1 MSEEPLDPWKE
12 LEEIL
17 DRALELEPEERSTF
31 LNGLDLGAERRRELD
46 SLILAAEDEPTLFD
60 VPGTG
65 LLGGGS
71 PADEPEIV
79 GPYRLLKLLGRGGMG
94 AVYLAERTDGVYST
108 RVAVK
113 LLQGRWLDPGV
124 VQRFRS
130 EREILAA
137 LRHPNIA
144 RLLDGGATED
154 GRPYLVMEWVDG
166 VPVDRWCEEN
176 HASVEERLRL
186 FMKICGAVH
195 TAHQN
200 LVVHRDLKPGNILV
214 TADGE
219 PKLLDFGIA
228 KLLDETSLPRTGT
241 ETATGL
247 TPMTPAYASPEQIAG
262 GAVTTSTDVYALG
275 VLLYELL
282 SGRRPHRITAD
293 QDAFELLRAI
303 SEQEPTR
310 PSQVVGTLSEGTAS
324 EESLFGLPKHKLS
337 RRLRGDL
344 DHIAL
349 KALEKNPSRRYPSAE
364 QLAADIERHLDG
376 LPVEASSAG
385 FAYRAAKFVG
395 RHRLAVSASA
405 LALALLLGSLIALLL
420 QRQATFEARDHA
432 ELTTGFLVN
441 QFHDADPFAES
452 APRTVRALLD
462 RSVERLK
469 TMDAPPAVQT
479 DLEAA
484 MGRAYLGLGETTIAR
499 RLLEDAIV
507 GHTRDGDREGL
518 FQSLLL
524 LSELEV
530 GAGRPEQALA
540 AARRALELAD
550 DPREESLA
558 LTRSAHAEQRRGHF
572 RDAEPLFQQA
582 YDLSP
587 PGGRERAELQWNMGM
602 LLREDGRY
610 DEAEIFLRGALE
622 LLHVL
627 WGPNHPRTTRA
638 TISLGILAGD
648 RGDFEQARE
657 LLSAADRALE
667 EHLGPSHP
675 ERIAVWIRQARAER
689 LAGDLDQAED
699 LLRRAL
705 EALREQSDE
714 PHPRL
719 AEAAAEMGNLL
730 SIRRR
735 FEEAEPLLHEALAM
749 RRGIHGERHP
759 EVAESLEH
767 MGMLYVRRGQD
778 EPAIESFA
786 QAYDVIA
793 ATLGE
798 SHPLCGVYLRHQG
811 NALLRLK
818 RYEEALEV
826 IERAQDV
833 LEPRLGSSNN
843 HVAALYNSL
852 GYTQHQLG
860 ELDAGRESF
869 HKAVTGMEQAW
880 GEDHPRVGLYR
891 NNLARLELDAGR
903 LDVAWKEVEA
913 ARELL
918 EAGLPYE
925 HSHRLR
931 NEVLRAR
938 CLVALGR
945 ADEAESILRRRLEH
959 LDAESSPNPR
969 RLQAVL
975 EGLVQVVEARGGQA
989 DDLRGRLEVLGGG

>member
-1 MSEEPLDPWKE
+1 MSVESKDPWKQ
-12 LEEIL
+12 LEDIL
-17 DRALELEPEERSTF
+17 DRALDLNAEERAKF
-31 LNGLDLGAERRRELD
+31 LISFDLSATRRQMLD

-60 VPGTG
+60 LPGKG
-65 LLGGGS
+65 LWSEDS
-71 PADEPEIV
+71 PAEELEIV
-79 GPYRLLKLLGRGGMG
+79 GPYRLLELLGRGGMG

-124 VQRFRS
+124 VQRFLS

-166 VPVDRWCEEN
+166 VPVDRWCED
-176 HASVEERLRL
+176 HQASVEERLRL
-186 FMKICGAVH
+186 FVKVCSAVH

-228 KLLDETSLPRTGT
+228 KLLDQTSLPRSGA

-247 TPMTPAYASPEQIAG
+247 APMTPAYASPEQIVG
-262 GAVTTSTDVYALG
+262 GSVTTSTDVYALG

-282 SGRRPHRITAD
+282 SGRRPHQVAAD
-293 QDAFELLRAI
+293 QNAFELLRAI
-303 SEQEPTR
+303 REQEPTR
-310 PSQVVGTLSEGTAS
+310 PSQVVSSLSV
-324 EESLFGLPKHKLS
+324 ESLFGLPVRRLA

-349 KALEKNPSRRYPSAE
+349 KALEKDPSRRYPSAE

-385 FAYRAAKFVG
+385 FAYRATKFVG
-395 RHRLAVSASA
+395 RHRLAVTASA
-405 LALALLLGSLIALLL
+405 LALSLLLGSLMALLL
-420 QRQATFEARDHA
+420 QRQATLAERDRA

-469 TMDAPPAVQT
+469 AMEAPPAVQT

-484 MGRAYLGLGETTIAR
+484 MGRAYLGLGESSTAR
-499 RLLEDAIV
+499 RLLESAIA

-518 FQSLLL
+518 FQSLTL
-524 LSELEV
+524 LSEVEV
-530 GAGRPEQALA
+530 GAGRPEHALN
-540 AARRALELAD
+540 AARRALELAEN
-550 DPREESLA
+550 PREESLA

-572 RDAEPLFQQA
+572 RDAEPLFQKA

-587 PGGRERAELQWNMGM
+587 AGGRERAELQWNIGM

-622 LLHVL
+622 LLNEL
-627 WGPNHPRTTRA
+627 WGPSHPRTTRA
-638 TISLGILAGD
+638 TLSLGILAGD
-648 RGDFEQARE
+648 RGDFDQARE

-675 ERIAVWIRQARAER
+675 ERIAVWIHSARVER
-689 LAGDLDQAED
+689 LAGDLDQAEN

-705 EALREQSDE
+705 EALRAQTSGSD
-714 PHPRL
+714 PRL

-735 FEEAEPLLHEALAM
+735 FDEAEPLLLEALAM

-767 MGMLYVRRGQD
+767 MGMLHVRQGKD
-778 EPAIESFA
+778 ESAIEHFA
-786 QAYDVIA
+786 QAYTVIA
-793 ATLGE
+793 ATLGPG
-798 SHPLCGVYLRHQG
+798 HPLCGVYLRHQG
-811 NALLRLK
+811 NAWLRLE
-818 RYEEALEV
+818 RYDQALAVLEQ
-826 IERAQDV
+826 AQGV

-843 HVAALYNSL
+843 HVAALHNSL
-852 GYTQHQLG
+852 GYAHHQLG
-860 ELDAGRESF
+860 KLDAGRKSF

-880 GEDHPRVGLYR
+880 GKTHPRVGLYR
-891 NNLARLELDAGR
+891 NNLARLELDAGNFD
-903 LDVAWKEVEA
+903 LAWKEAEA

-918 EAGLPYE
+918 ETGLPYE

-938 CLVALGR
+938 CLIALGR
-945 ADEAESILRRRLEH
+945 AGEAEPILRPRLVH
-959 LDAESSPNPR
+959 LDAQPSPNS
-969 RLQAVL
+969 QQVQSVL
-975 EGLVQVVEARGGQA
+975 DALVQVVEARGGRT
-989 DDLRGRLEVLGGG
+989 DDLRRRLESLEGSSRG

>member
-1 MSEEPLDPWKE
+1 MSVESLDPWNE

-17 DRALELEPEERSTF
+17 DRALELETEERSIF
-31 LNGLDLGAERRRELD
+31 LNGLDLDAERRRELD
-46 SLILAAEDEPTLFD
+46 SLILAAEEEPTLFD
-60 VPGTG
+60 VPGKE
-65 LLGGGS
+65 LWGGEAS
-71 PADEPEIV
+71 SEAPETV
-79 GPYRLLKLLGRGGMG
+79 GPYRLLELLGKGGMG

-113 LLQGRWLDPGV
+113 LLQGRWLDPEV

-144 RLLDGGATED
+144 RLLDGGATDD

-166 VPVDRWCEEN
+166 VPVDRWCETSQ
-176 HASVEERLRL
+176 ASVEDRLRL
-186 FMKICGAVH
+186 FVKVCGAVH

-228 KLLDETSLPRTGT
+228 KLLDQAALPRSGT

-282 SGRRPHRITAD
+282 SGRRPHQVAVD
-293 QDAFELLRAI
+293 QGAFELLRAI
-303 SEQEPTR
+303 REQEPTR
-310 PSQVVGTLSEGTAS
+310 PSQVVGSS
-324 EESLFGLPKHKLS
+324 SVESLLGLPKRKLA
-337 RRLRGDL
+337 RRLRGDV
-344 DHIAL
+344 DHIVL
-349 KALEKNPSRRYPSAE
+349 KALEKDPIRRYPSAE
-364 QLAADIERHLDG
+364 QLAADLERHLDG

-385 FAYRAAKFVG
+385 FAYRAAKFIG
-395 RHRLAVSASA
+395 RHRLAVTASA
-405 LALALLLGSLIALLL
+405 LALSLLLGSLIALLL
-420 QRQATFEARDHA
+420 QRQATFAERDRA
-432 ELTTGFLVN
+432 ELTTGFLVS

-462 RSVERLK
+462 RSVERLG
-469 TMDAPPAVQT
+469 TMDAPAAVQI

-484 MGRAYLGLGETTIAR
+484 MGRAYLGLGELATAR
-499 RLLEDAIV
+499 NLLENAIA
-507 GHTRDGDREGL
+507 GQSRDGDREGL
-518 FQSLLL
+518 FQSLIL

-530 GAGRPEQALA
+530 EAGRPQQALD
-540 AARRALELAD
+540 AARRAMELAQG
-550 DPREESLA
+550 PREESLA

-572 RDAEPLFQQA
+572 RDAEPLFQSA
-582 YDLSP
+582 YDLAP
-587 PGGRERAELQWNMGM
+587 PGGRERAELQWKMGM

-622 LLHVL
+622 LLKEL

-638 TISLGILAGD
+638 GLSLGILAGD
-648 RGDFEQARE
+648 RGDFDQARE
-657 LLSAADRALE
+657 LLSAADHALE
-667 EHLGPSHP
+667 THLGPSHP
-675 ERIAVWIRQARAER
+675 ERIAVWVHSARVER
-689 LAGDLDQAED
+689 LAGDLDPAET

-705 EALREQSDE
+705 VALRAQTSESD
-714 PHPRL
+714 PRL

-735 FEEAEPLLHEALAM
+735 FDEAEPLLQEALTM

-767 MGMLYVRRGQD
+767 MGMLHVRRGED
-778 EPAIESFA
+778 EQAIESFA
-786 QAYDVIA
+786 QAYTVIA
-793 ATLGE
+793 ATLGPG
-798 SHPLCGVYLRHQG
+798 HPLCGVYLRHQG
-811 NALLRLK
+811 NAWLRLE
-818 RYEEALEV
+818 RYEQALEV
-826 IERAQDV
+826 LEQAQGV

-843 HVAALYNSL
+843 HVAALHNSL
-852 GYTQHQLG
+852 GYAHHQLG
-860 ELDAGRESF
+860 ELDAGRKSF
-869 HKAVTGMEQAW
+869 HKAVEGMEQAW
-880 GEDHPRVGLYR
+880 GKTHPRVGLYR
-891 NNLARLELDAGR
+891 NNLARLELDAGNVD
-903 LDVAWKEVEA
+903 LAWKEAEA

-945 ADEAESILRRRLEH
+945 AGEAEPILRRRLEH
-959 LDAESSPNPR
+959 LDAQGSASS
-969 RLQAVL
+969 QQIQSVL
-975 EGLVQVVEARGGQA
+975 EALMQVEEALGRQA
-989 DDLRGRLEVLGGG
+989 DDLRRRLEVLSHESER